1 MSHRFVFALTALL
14 SAMPLASAGAADEAQ
29 PPAAAT
35 ILHLNER
42 AERQMPRDE
51 LVLLLRV
58 ETTAKAPRD
67 AQAEANRRMAA
78 ALDEV
83 KKVATLSV
91 ETPAMNV
98 FEIRETDRPPV
109 WKATETL
116 QLRSKDFAAALTLL
130 GKLEDQG
137 LLVSA
142 LNFDVSREAL
152 KGVEDALTAEA
163 LKRLRARAEAIAAAM
178 GLAVD
183 HVRRV
188 QIGDAGEP
196 GPRPLEYAIVRQR
209 AAAMPAPAAEAGE
222 APVSVMVS
230 AEVWLMPKR

>member
-1 MSHRFVFALTALL
+1 MSYRIVFALTALL
-14 SAMPLASAGAADEAQ
+14 SGVPLVSAGAADEPQ

-78 ALDEV
+78 ALDEA
-83 KKVATLSV
+83 KKVATVSL
-91 ETPAMNV
+91 ETPSMNV
-98 FEIRETDRPPV
+98 FEIRESNKPPV

-116 QLRSKDFAAALTLL
+116 QLRSKDFAAALALL
-130 GKLEDQG
+130 GKLEEQG

-142 LNFDVSREAL
+142 LTFDVSRDAL

-163 LKRLRARAEAIAAAM
+163 LKRLRARAEAIAADM

-183 HVRRV
+183 HVRTV
-188 QIGDAGEP
+188 SIGDAGEP
-196 GPRPLEYAIVRQR
+196 GPRPLSYARTLAV
-209 AAAMPAPAAEAGE
+209 ASPAPAAEAGE
-222 APVSVMVS
+222 APVSVDVN
-230 AEVWLMPKR
+230 AEIWLMPKR